1 MRQIKAIVLALGL
14 VVLAGCNFDSGS
26 PSGVQ
31 GVTSQSSTGGATS
44 TSTGAS
50 ASAGTAQ
57 LAWQI
62 PTENT
67 NGTALTDLAGYTIV
81 YGASPAVLDH
91 SVQVT
96 DIETTSYAVTGLSQG
111 TWYFAIL
118 SNTSSGESS
127 ALSDIAS
134 TTIS

>member
-1 MRQIKAIVLALGL
+1 MTGIKSIVVALGL
-14 VVLAGCNFDSGS
+14 LSLAGCNNDSPAGAL
-26 PSGVQ
+26 G
-31 GVTSQSSTGGATS
+31 GTSQSSTGTGTGTS
-44 TSTGAS
+44 T
-50 ASAGTAQ
+50 SAGTAE

-81 YGASPAVLDH
+81 YGTTPDALDH

-96 DIETTSYAVTGLSQG
+96 DMETTSYVVTGLSQG

-127 ALSDIAS
+127 TLSDVAS

>member
-1 MRQIKAIVLALGL
+1 VALPRIKSIVVALGL
-14 VVLAGCNFDSGS
+14 LSLAGCNFDNAT
-26 PSGVQ
+26 PAGVQ
-31 GVTSQSSTGGATS
+31 GGTSQSSTGGGT
-44 TSTGAS
+44 S

-67 NGTALTDLAGYTIV
+67 NGTPLTDLAGYTIV
-81 YGASPAVLDH
+81 YGTSPGVLDH
-91 SVQVT
+91 SAQVT
-96 DIETTSYAVTGLSQG
+96 DIETTSYVVTGLSQG

>member
-1 MRQIKAIVLALGL
+1 LRQIKAIVLALGL
-14 VVLAGCNFDSGS
+14 VVLAGCNFDSDS
-26 PSGVQ
+26 PSGVP
-31 GVTSQSSTGGATS
+31 GVTSQSSTGGGT
-44 TSTGAS
+44 TTG

-67 NGTALTDLAGYTIV
+67 NGTALTDLSGYTIV
-81 YGASPAVLDH
+81 YGTSAGALDH
-91 SVQVT
+91 SVQVA
-96 DIETTSYAVTGLSQG
+96 DVETTSYVVTGLSQG

-118 SNTSSGESS
+118 SNTSAGASS

>member
-44 TSTGAS
+44 TG

-96 DIETTSYAVTGLSQG
+96 DVETTSYAVTGLSQG